1 MRRPKINLLFLTFIL
16 TFLGCTPTV
25 QENYSVVKIDTD
37 NEIKFSVQVR
47 IDRILSEDELKNI
60 ALNVK
65 SDIKAKSKKGYVFF
79 LLPEMETDNG
89 AWASVEFQPEISV
102 NIFGP
107 TIEDN
112 QKINSSIKREIR
124 SLSDKRFIGIWIDNS
139 LGEIA
144 LIGIRKDK
152 QEGYIKE
159 YIDPTTFEVAIITF
173 LLNKVKKNGVTIFKE
188 KESFS
193 GDYYIIEKNGD
204 LSSYDNQGY
213 IATYRRKM

>member
-1 MRRPKINLLFLTFIL
+1 MHA
-16 TFLGCTPTV
+16 
-25 QENYSVVKIDTD
+25 S
-37 NEIKFSVQVR
+37 
-47 IDRILSEDELKNI
+47 
-60 ALNVK
+60 A
-65 SDIKAKSKKGYVFF
+65 A
-79 LLPEMETDNG
+79 LLPG
-89 AWASVEFQPEISV
+89 AT
-102 NIFGP
+102 G
-107 TIEDN
+107 IEDN

-173 LLNKVKKNGVTIFKE
+173 PLNKVKKNGVTIFKE